1 MYITKQ
7 MHLRN
12 KGFTR
17 SGLYEYISGVLRSLL
32 GVFTTLA
39 SFHHTLV
46 DAKYF
51 VSDLRDLR
59 YPTEGNSSQ
68 PFFRKYTTEIQ
79 YLESFTV
86 LVFFTLCVNP
96 CKNRIFFFWTS
107 FKDFAVIV
115 FCVTKTLI
123 LENAYK
129 SGWHFKFVSW
139 AKDMLISTEY
149 GDLSLKDI
157 FGWNNRKSD

>member
-17 SGLYEYISGVLRSLL
+17 SGLYEYISGVLGSHQE
-32 GVFTTLA
+32 GKTTLA

-51 VSDLRDLR
+51 VSDLKDLR

-68 PFFRKYTTEIQ
+68 QFFRKYTTEIQ

-86 LVFFTLCVNP
+86 LVFFTSCVNP
-96 CKNRIFFFWTS
+96 CKNRIFFFL
-107 FKDFAVIV
+107 D
-115 FCVTKTLI
+115 
-123 LENAYK
+123 
-129 SGWHFKFVSW
+129 KF
-139 AKDMLISTEY
+139 
-149 GDLSLKDI
+149 
-157 FGWNNRKSD
+157 